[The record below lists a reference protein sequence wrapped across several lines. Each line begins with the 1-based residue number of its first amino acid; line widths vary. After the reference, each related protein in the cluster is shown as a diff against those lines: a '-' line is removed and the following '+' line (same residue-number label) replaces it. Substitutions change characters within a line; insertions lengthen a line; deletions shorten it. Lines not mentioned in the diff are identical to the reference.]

1 MGQPVIHFEVIA
13 KDGEK
18 ARGFYGELFDWEIN
32 ADNPMNYGIVDR
44 EKNLSPEGQ
53 GIGGGVG
60 DAPDGYDGHVTFYV
74 GVDDVEA
81 FLAKAEELG
90 GTRLMGPDELETPQ
104 GKITL
109 GQFTDLEG
117 RMVGLVSPTD

>member
-1 MGQPVIHFEVIA
+1 MGQPVVHFEVVA
-13 KDGEK
+13 KDGAK
-18 ARGFYGELFDWEIN
+18 AQSFYGELFDWEIN

-44 EKNLSPEGQ
+44 EKNLSPKGQ

-60 DAPDGYDGHVTFYV
+60 GAPEGYDGHLTFYI
-74 GVDDVEA
+74 GVDDVEP

-90 GTRLMGPDELETPQ
+90 GKRIMGPDELETPA

-109 GQFTDLEG
+109 GQFSDLEG
-117 RMVGLVSPTD
+117 NTVGLVSPMD